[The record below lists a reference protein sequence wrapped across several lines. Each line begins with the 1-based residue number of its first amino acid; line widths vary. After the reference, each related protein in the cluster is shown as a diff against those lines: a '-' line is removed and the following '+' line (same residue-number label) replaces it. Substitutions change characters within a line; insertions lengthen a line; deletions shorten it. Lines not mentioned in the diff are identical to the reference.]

1 MTAPAAGG
9 PLPLRVLVVDD
20 HPLYREGLVTAI
32 SAMADVKVVGEAA
45 DGERAVELVAQLL
58 PDVVVMD
65 LHMPVLNGIEAT
77 RRIAA
82 EHPRIAVLVLTM
94 LEGDDS
100 VFAAM
105 RAGARGY
112 LLKGADRTEIARAL
126 AAVAHGEIVFSAGI
140 ASRVLSFFT
149 TGPDT
154 AAASRRTFPGL
165 TEREREVLDLVARG
179 LTNAEIARRLVVSD
193 KTVRN
198 HVSNVFAKLQV
209 AGRAEAVA
217 RARDAG
223 LGTQQTSAAGT
234 PGA

>member
-1 MTAPAAGG
+1 MTTDTGA
-9 PLPLRVLVVDD
+9 PLRVVIVDD
-20 HPLYREGLVTAI
+20 HPLYREGLVTAM
-32 SAMADVKVVGEAA
+32 SAMPGVTVVGEAA
-45 DGERAVELVAQLL
+45 DGEQAVERVAALR
-58 PDVVVMD
+58 PHVVVMD
-65 LHMPVLNGIEAT
+65 LHMPVLNGIDAT

-82 EHPRIAVLVLTM
+82 EHPAVAVLVLTM

-112 LLKGADRTEIARAL
+112 LLKGADRAEIARAI
-126 AAVAHGEIVFSAGI
+126 AGVANGEVVFSAGI
-140 ASRVLSFFT
+140 ASRVLAFFAAGSAGA
-149 TGPDT
+149 TGSLEP
-154 AAASRRTFPGL
+154 FPQL

-223 LGTQQTSAAGT
+223 LGV
-234 PGA
+234 

>member
-1 MTAPAAGG
+1 MTVQADAA
-9 PLPLRVLVVDD
+9 PLRVVVVDD
-20 HPLYREGLVTAI
+20 HPLCREGLVTAM
-32 SAMADVKVVGEAA
+32 SAMPGVDVVGEAA
-45 DGERAVELVAQLL
+45 DGEQAVARVAELS

-77 RRIAA
+77 RRITA
-82 EHPRIAVLVLTM
+82 EHPSVAVLVLTM

-112 LLKGADRTEIARAL
+112 LLKGADRAEISRAL
-126 AAVAHGEIVFSAGI
+126 TGVAHGEVVFSAGI
-140 ASRVLSFFT
+140 ASRVLSFFAA
-149 TGPDT
+149 GPG
-154 AAASRRTFPGL
+154 AGAASLEPFPGL

-198 HVSNVFAKLQV
+198 HVSNVFTKLQV

-223 LGTQQTSAAGT
+223 LGT
-234 PGA
+234 